1 MRAEKVLL
9 AAATAA
15 IAWTEDEDSWEGR
28 SSTGSLRPGL
38 FSLGDSPLR
47 ELAFSSATSTSK
59 SLARPWTSRRWCT
72 EWI

>member
-1 MRAEKVLL
+1 MRAEKVLPGVA
-9 AAATAA
+9 AAATG
-15 IAWTEDEDSWEGR
+15 TEEGGSWEGR
-28 SSTGSLRPGL
+28 SRVGSLRPGL